1 MLRNIN
7 ADVCLNLFICLEIN
21 NLNFNRNDKV
31 KCKYQ

>member
-1 MLRNIN
+1 MLCNIST
-7 ADVCLNLFICLEIN
+7 AVCLNLFIYLKIN